1 MNTNFSKY
9 TRIRILI
16 FGLLFSTFVVSGQN
30 SDSIEDTKLEI
41 KRLLH
46 SHRIIET
53 NDLIKKSSFLD
64 IEYRLGVLNK
74 NLALASQNN
83 NPDVLA
89 STYLT
94 FGNFWHEQ
102 SNKVKAFDY
111 YLNCESIAKKNNNH
125 RLLGISKMNRSSLLD
140 NNEDRI
146 EMVKESIKAF
156 EKAKDTHN
164 LAKAHLNTG
173 VGYGLFF
180 NSIKLKDTLTN
191 PELSKEVRY
200 YKTNMFQHY
209 RIAQS
214 LGKSIKSNDVIA
226 TINIYYAEW
235 HKYEGKLELAK
246 ALFEKGKNYS
256 KLAGFYKGEVFCIK
270 EIASIEKELGNKE
283 AMWSLYALAE
293 KMAKKNNYKDYLK
306 EIYEDY
312 ITIYAENDDYLKAF
326 EYQKLLTH
334 VNLDLVNSGN
344 QDKLRIL
351 GLQNELSENAF
362 QLEKVEA
369 QQKFNKWLIVFS
381 IFISIFI
388 AVSAHLAL
396 KNRKRKMVLINNNN
410 TITKLEKTAVEIEL
424 KNKKLEEELL
434 KEKVR
439 FGQEHLM
446 LFANQVVKIENFMKL
461 LKSKI
466 KHLKYEEE
474 NQDIINDLKISFAEV
489 THGQNHLKQLNSY
502 TSQLNQDFFFYI
514 NKQYENITK
523 DDEQLLAYIILNM
536 DSKEIGRIL
545 NITTDSV
552 YKKRHR
558 LRKKLN
564 LTNENS
570 FRDFYEQI
578 TSKISNG

>member
-41 KRLLH
+41 KRLLD

-306 EIYEDY
+306 EIYENY